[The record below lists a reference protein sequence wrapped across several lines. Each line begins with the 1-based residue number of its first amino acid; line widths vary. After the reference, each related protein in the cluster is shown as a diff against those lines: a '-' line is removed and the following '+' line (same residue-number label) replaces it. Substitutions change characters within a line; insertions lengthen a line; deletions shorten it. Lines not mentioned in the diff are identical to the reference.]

1 MSIPLVAIVGQPN
14 VGKSSLFNRFMKKKL
29 AVVDSRPGVT
39 RDRNYSLCD
48 WAGVSFRLVDTGGLV
63 PASKNEMEKLIYDQ
77 TAFAINEADLVLF
90 LVDAQLGIDQVDKRI
105 ARDILKAG
113 VPCIL
118 VANKVDSDKFEPDIY
133 EFMKL
138 GLGEPWP
145 VSAAVGLGIGELLDT
160 LVSRLPPRTDL
171 PESELGTIR
180 VAVVGRPN
188 VGKSSYIN
196 KLLGEERLIVSPV
209 AGTTRDAVD
218 TPFEYDNHRY
228 VLVDTAGLRRK
239 YKVRENIE
247 FYTNLR
253 TIRTI
258 ESCDVAIV
266 LVDAVEAVTA
276 QDQRILAQVLESRRA
291 AILAVNK
298 WDLIDKD
305 ELTADQY
312 AARIKEQLAMF
323 DYLPII
329 FISALTGKRVSK
341 VMELVNQVYENHNR
355 RISTAEL
362 NAFLEEAFA
371 RRKPPAKQRKYIQMK
386 YITQTEI
393 SPPTFII
400 FTSHPELVDKA
411 YINYLNNRLRERFN
425 FEGVPIRLKFR
436 RK

>member
-1 MSIPLVAIVGQPN
+1 MAPNKEKILIIGQGWLGSRCAEEWPGSVITGQWIETVADVER
-14 VGKSSLFNRFMKKKL
+14 LLKKYRPT
-29 AVVDSRPGVT
+29 AVL
-39 RDRNYSLCD
+39 NA
-48 WAGVSFRLVDTGGLV
+48 AG
-63 PASKNEMEKLIYDQ
+63 
-77 TAFAINEADLVLF
+77 
-90 LVDAQLGIDQVDKRI
+90 
-105 ARDILKAG
+105 
-113 VPCIL
+113 
-118 VANKVDSDKFEPDIY
+118 
-133 EFMKL
+133 
-138 GLGEPWP
+138 
-145 VSAAVGLGIGELLDT
+145 
-160 LVSRLPPRTDL
+160 
-171 PESELGTIR
+171 
-180 VAVVGRPN
+180 VVGRPN

-218 TPFEYDNHRY
+218 TPFEYDNRRY

-266 LVDAVEAVTA
+266 LIDAVEAVTA

-329 FISALTGKRVSK
+329 FISALTGKRVAK

-386 YITQTEI
+386 YITQTEV

>member
-29 AVVDSRPGVT
+29 AVVDSQPGVT

-48 WAGVSFRLVDTGGLV
+48 WAGVSFSLVDTGGLV
-63 PASKNEMEKLIYDQ
+63 PESKNEMEKLIYDQ
-77 TAFAINEADLVLF
+77 TAFAINEANLVLF

-145 VSAAVGLGIGELLDT
+145 VSAAVGLGIGELLDE
-160 LVSRLPPRTDL
+160 LVSRLPPRIAP

-218 TPFEYDNHRY
+218 TPFEYDNRRY

-266 LVDAVEAVTA
+266 LIDAVEAVTA

-329 FISALTGKRVSK
+329 FISALTGKRVAK

-386 YITQTEI
+386 YITQTEV

>member
-48 WAGVSFRLVDTGGLV
+48 WAGVSFRLVYTGGLV

>member
-48 WAGVSFRLVDTGGLV
+48 WSGVSFRLVDTGGLV
-63 PASKNEMEKLIYDQ
+63 PESKNEMEKLIYDQ

-90 LVDAQLGIDQVDKRI
+90 LVDTQLGIDQVDKRI

-145 VSAAVGLGIGELLDT
+145 VSAAAGLGIGELLDA
-160 LVSRLPPRTDL
+160 LVSRLPPRTAP
-171 PESELGTIR
+171 PESDPGTIR

-209 AGTTRDAVD
+209 AGTTRDAID
-218 TPFEYDNHRY
+218 TTLEFDNRRY

-266 LVDAVEAVTA
+266 LIDAVEAVTA
-276 QDQRILAQVLESRRA
+276 QDQRILTQVLESRRA
-291 AILAVNK
+291 AVLAVNK

-305 ELTADQY
+305 EHTADHY

-386 YITQTEI
+386 YITQTEV
-393 SPPTFII
+393 SPPTFVI